1 MVEANL
7 RVVKRVAPPD
17 DATPLLHVQDVRRAL
32 QQMGLF
38 QTFTCDID
46 IINCNCLVAWLE
58 AKDTFN
64 NIIQLYK
71 AKLLCTPNIYSGA
84 LCAAKYIFCYH
95 EIFPDEHCNIE
106 LMKVESKKNI
116 ARKYWKLGVIP
127 FSLAKQRTAG
137 VPPPLSPNDCV
148 VIRRLV
154 AVITDYWGGYSSC
167 HTHAPTLSKAPTG
180 HSVVTQ
186 FAKCHMSSMSR
197 VRCYQAPCLCHTL
210 V

>member
-1 MVEANL
+1 MEMLSGANL

-17 DATPLLHVQDVRRAL
+17 DAAALLHVQDVRWAL

-46 IINCNCLVAWLE
+46 IIYCNCLVAWLE

-71 AKLLCTPNIYSGA
+71 VKLLCTPNIYSGA
-84 LCAAKYIFCYH
+84 ICAAKYIFCYH
-95 EIFPDEHCNIE
+95 EIFPNEHCNIK

-127 FSLAKQRTAG
+127 FSSAKQRTAG
-137 VPPPLSPNDCV
+137 V
-148 VIRRLV
+148 LV
-154 AVITDYWGGYSSC
+154 ALKWNFQRGSYT
-167 HTHAPTLSKAPTG
+167 TL
-180 HSVVTQ
+180 
-186 FAKCHMSSMSR
+186 
-197 VRCYQAPCLCHTL
+197 
-210 V
+210 